1 MSDAPF
7 TLRHFRFAVTA
18 FVFALTLG
26 AVTFAL
32 TLDESPLDALYRS
45 TVTISLTGLDTRP
58 DSASAEIAT
67 IVLILSGMAIY
78 AYIAGALVEI
88 VARGVLTGSW
98 SDRRRQK
105 MIGNMRD
112 HYIICGFGRVGQA
125 VAAEFRSAG
134 VPYVVIDVDPEAI
147 AAAKEQDAPWIEGSG
162 TQDEDLEAAGI
173 AEARGL
179 VASADSDADNLFIT
193 VSARTMRP
201 NILIV
206 ARASDADAARKLQR
220 AGADRVTQPFSIAG
234 NGMAKLVLRPQVA
247 AFLDIV
253 SSSGGPDIRLD
264 EIEVVPASRPAGH
277 TIRELRLRHETGAL
291 VIAVRHRD
299 GNFDVT
305 PSPDLTLEP
314 GDVIIA
320 VGTSGEL
327 QALEQMLS
335 PHETV
340 AG

>member
-1 MSDAPF
+1 VADAPF
-7 TLRHFRFAVTA
+7 TIRRFRNAVVV
-18 FVFALTLG
+18 FVFALALG
-26 AVTFAL
+26 AVAFSL
-32 TLDESPLDALYRS
+32 TLDEAPLDALYRS
-45 TVTISLTGLDTRP
+45 TVTISLTGIDTRP
-58 DSASAEIAT
+58 ESAGGEIAT
-67 IVLILSGMAIY
+67 ILLILSGMAIY
-78 AYIAGALVEI
+78 AYIAGALVEL

-105 MIGNMRD
+105 MIGDMRD

-125 VAAEFRSAG
+125 VAAEFRNAG
-134 VPYVVIDVDPEAI
+134 VPYVAIDFHPDAI
-147 AAAKEQDAPWIEGSG
+147 ATAKELDVPWIEGSG
-162 TQDEDLEAAGI
+162 TRDEDLEAAGI
-173 AEARGL
+173 AHARGL

-201 NILIV
+201 NLLIV
-206 ARASDADAARKLQR
+206 ARASDPDAARKLQR
-220 AGADRVTQPFSIAG
+220 AGADRVTQPFAIAG

-253 SSSGGPDIRLD
+253 SSSAGPDIRLE
-264 EIEVVPASRPAGH
+264 EIEVIPASRPAGH

-299 GNFDVT
+299 GAFDVT

-327 QALEQMLS
+327 RALEQMLS
-335 PHETV
+335 PRETV